1 MNKYL
6 SRLVHPT
13 MLIEFRHNH
22 NHPKEELIMD
32 EKLLENSTAA
42 TNSRQNEENP
52 EITAKAAAQSPKSG
66 KLGDE
71 SGGGGGQTQPAK
83 SLVDIFYDKINEVI
97 GGDNNNQFFC
107 MNFPATLVD
116 AHSYSYDFKNNES
129 KPPRVQQNESRL
141 ANKMFDPCQVT
152 GADNGRS
159 LAQQYLSALD
169 MLTPKL
175 NAKVQEAK
183 NYLRDMLMTPYPY
196 DFGDG
201 METDLTLQQVFY
213 RLYDRWVELKM
224 EWAKLQAD
232 KMDELKKN
240 HPDNTEESN
249 EKIQDEYLTWYQTV
263 AEGYLEGLNEQNGKI
278 LAVFSPNDMSI
289 IEGILD
295 SGSGAEL
302 EEARETVN
310 NTKKSNPNGGYT
322 YPVTFSPENWFDLL
336 DTSFT
341 GVDLLSSPEAM
352 SEKLYL
358 LTSQRRHLQTQVTQI
373 GNSIV
378 DDNEVENAK
387 GEVKKA
393 QEALDTAG
401 GDLIKSYG
409 DSFKNVL
416 TAAASI
422 ADAVG
427 VDEVPKKV
435 LERLVGQNGLDPKTE
450 GLIDGIT
457 AALKASCDATDSY
470 TKASQSL
477 ADAELAYI
485 SAKNLNQLKD
495 ILTPIKSQIEQFDE
509 EIEELKSKIAL
520 SAAVQK
526 DGDAA
531 QTTAPNRIPN
541 GFTQLTLIA
550 NSSSMNTATSKSASS
565 SSSSVGASLFFC
577 GVNHDSSESQ
587 SAFKTFTDD
596 EKCEV
601 EIGMSVAKVS
611 IERDWFNPGVFAL
624 SGNMCRVSNAKVS
637 PEGDFDGFDQKRFDE
652 MAKCVF
658 PCFPTAFVIAKDVT
672 VKITTSESISSATA
686 KTMEKHASSGGG
698 FLFFKARKSSSS
710 SSSESSASV
719 TTDDKSL
726 TIKFTDPQILGYYL
740 ETTAQDKSV
749 YIDDEQRNE
758 IDEYVTI
765 LDFAR
770 KCKSM
775 LQEHAS
781 NITA

>member
-1 MNKYL
+1 
-6 SRLVHPT
+6 
-13 MLIEFRHNH
+13 
-22 NHPKEELIMD
+22 MD
-32 EKLLENSTAA
+32 EKLHENSTAV
-42 TNSRQNEENP
+42 TDNLPNESHEMA
-52 EITAKAAAQSPKSG
+52 AKAAARSPKSG

-71 SGGGGGQTQPAK
+71 NNGDGDTPQNK
-83 SLVDIFYDKINEVI
+83 SLVDIFYEKINEVI

-116 AHSYSYDFKNNES
+116 AHSYSYDYKNNVS
-129 KPPRVQQNESRL
+129 KPPRIQQNESRL

-159 LAQQYLSALD
+159 LAQQYLSALN

-183 NYLRDMLMTPYPY
+183 NYLRDMLMTPFPY
-196 DFGDG
+196 DFGKG
-201 METDLTLQQVFY
+201 LEKDLTLQQVFY
-213 RLYDRWVELKM
+213 RLYDKWVELKM

-232 KMDELKKN
+232 EMEKLQQKYS
-240 HPDNTEESN
+240 DNTEESN

-278 LAVFSPNDMSI
+278 LAVFSPNDMNI

-322 YPVTFSPENWFDLL
+322 YPVTFSPENWFELL

-378 DDNEVENAK
+378 DDATVKAAKNAVNE
-387 GEVKKA
+387 A
-393 QEALDTAG
+393 QTDLETAG
-401 GDLIKSYG
+401 GELIKKYG
-409 DSFKNVL
+409 DSFKTVL

-422 ADAVG
+422 ADVVG
-427 VDEVPKKV
+427 VDGVPKKV
-435 LERLVGQNGLDPKTE
+435 LERLVGQNGMDPQE
-450 GLIDGIT
+450 AGLIDGIT
-457 AALKASCDATDSY
+457 TALSASCEATDKY
-470 TKASQSL
+470 TAASQNL
-477 ADAELAYI
+477 ADAELAYV

-495 ILTPIKSQIEQFDE
+495 ILTPIKAQIEQLDD
-509 EIEELKSKIAL
+509 EIEQLKSKIAL
-520 SAAVQK
+520 STAIQK
-526 DGDAA
+526 DGDTA
-531 QTTAPNRIPN
+531 QTTAPNKIPN

-550 NSSSMNTATSKSASS
+550 KSSSMNTGTSKSASS
-565 SSSSVGASLFFC
+565 SSSSAGASFFFC
-577 GVNHDSSESQ
+577 GADHDSSESQ
-587 SAFKTFTDD
+587 SAFSTFTDD

-624 SGNMCRVSNAKVS
+624 SGDMCRVSNAKVS
-637 PEGDFDGFDQKRFDE
+637 PEGDFNGFDQNRFDE

-658 PCFPTAFVIAKDVT
+658 PCYPTAFVIAKDVT
-672 VKITTSESISSATA
+672 VKITTSSSISSATA
-686 KTMEKHASSGGG
+686 KTMEKHASTGGG

-710 SSSESSASV
+710 SSSESTASV
-719 TTDDKSL
+719 TTDDKTL
-726 TIKFTDPQILGYYL
+726 TIRFTDPQILGYYL

-770 KCKSM
+770 KCKTM

-781 NITA
+781 SLTA

>member
-1 MNKYL
+1 MKKPACSFDNANNIWTNYD
-6 SRLVHPT
+6 H
-13 MLIEFRHNH
+13 H
-22 NHPKEELIMD
+22 KEEFIMD
-32 EKLLENSTAA
+32 EKFLENSTAV
-42 TNSRQNEENP
+42 TDNLPNESHEM
-52 EITAKAAAQSPKSG
+52 AAARSPKSG
-66 KLGDE
+66 KLGGENNGD
-71 SGGGGGQTQPAK
+71 GDTPQNK
-83 SLVDIFYDKINEVI
+83 SLVDLFYDKINEVI

-116 AHSYSYDFKNNES
+116 AHSYSYDYKNNES
-129 KPPRVQQNESRL
+129 KPPRIQQNESRL

-159 LAQQYLSALD
+159 LAQQYMSALN

-183 NYLRDMLMTPYPY
+183 NYLRDMLMTPFPY
-196 DFGDG
+196 DFGNG
-201 METDLTLQQVFY
+201 LERDLTLQQVFY
-213 RLYDRWVELKM
+213 RLYDKWVELKM

-232 KMDELKKN
+232 EMEKLRQKYS
-240 HPDNTEESN
+240 DNTEESN

-322 YPVTFSPENWFDLL
+322 YPVTFSPENWFELL

-378 DDNEVENAK
+378 DDAAVKAAKDAVNE
-387 GEVKKA
+387 A
-393 QEALDTAG
+393 QTDLETAG
-401 GDLIKSYG
+401 GELIKKYG
-409 DSFKNVL
+409 DSFKTVL

-422 ADAVG
+422 ADVVG
-427 VDEVPKKV
+427 VDGVPKKV
-435 LERLVGQNGLDPKTE
+435 LERLVGQNGMDPTE
-450 GLIDGIT
+450 AGLIDGIT
-457 AALKASCDATDSY
+457 NALSASCEATDKY
-470 TKASQSL
+470 TAASKNL
-477 ADAELAYI
+477 ADAELAYV

-495 ILTPIKSQIEQFDE
+495 ILTPIKSQIEQLDD
-509 EIEELKSKIAL
+509 EIEQIKSKIAL
-520 SAAVQK
+520 SAAIQK
-526 DGDAA
+526 DGGAA
-531 QTTAPNRIPN
+531 QTTAPNKIPN
-541 GFTQLTLIA
+541 GFTQLTLMTK
-550 NSSSMNTATSKSASS
+550 SSSMNTATSKSASS
-565 SSSSVGASLFFC
+565 SSSSTGASFFFC
-577 GVNHDSSESQ
+577 GVDHDSAESES
-587 SAFKTFTDD
+587 AFNTFSNDRD
-596 EKCEV
+596 CDV

-624 SGNMCRVSNAKVS
+624 SGDMCRVSNAKVS
-637 PEGDFDGFDQKRFDE
+637 PEGDFDGFDQDRFDE

-658 PCFPTAFVIAKDVT
+658 PCYPTAFVIAKDVT
-672 VKITTSESISSATA
+672 VKITTSDSISSATA
-686 KTMEKHASSGGG
+686 KTMEKHASTGGG

-710 SSSESSASV
+710 SSSESTASV
-719 TTDDKSL
+719 TTDDKTL
-726 TIKFTDPQILGYYL
+726 TIRFTDPQILGYYL

-770 KCKSM
+770 KCKTM

-781 NITA
+781 GLTA